1 MNPDKLFD
9 YLEGKL
15 SPADRAELEEKL
27 MSDPQLRRE
36 FNMAREI
43 HRSGGGNTR
52 EVIMPDEDPAVMQR
66 GAVLGRRIA
75 TAAAI
80 LVMLNVAGGLGVI
93 AWKNKKPQTT
103 SRKEEEIR
111 KQLQDS
117 LGAAAQ
123 KAMPAPSFTADE
135 IPITAPRS
143 EWENVASHVIAGAT
157 AFGGSGTKG
166 LPDENVMTVVVDIP
180 QSRATEFRK
189 ALQTVSSVSPMPAF
203 SPGANSA
210 APVPN
215 ERSIVQ
221 IRITA
226 PAR

>member
-15 SPADRAELEEKL
+15 SPADRTELEERL
-27 MSDPQLRRE
+27 MSDAQLRRE
-36 FNMAREI
+36 FNIAREI
-43 HRSGGGNTR
+43 HRSGGGAR
-52 EVIMPDEDPAVMQR
+52 EVIVADDDPAIVQR
-66 GAVLGRRIA
+66 GARLGPRIA
-75 TAAAI
+75 TAAMI

-93 AWKNKKPQTT
+93 AWKSKKSEGTT
-103 SRKEEEIR
+103 RKEAEIR

-123 KAMPAPSFTADE
+123 KAMPAPLFSADE
-135 IPITAPRS
+135 IPLTAPRT
-143 EWENVASHVIAGAT
+143 EWEDMASRIIAGAAT
-157 AFGGSGTKG
+157 FGGSGTKG
-166 LPDENVMTVVVDIP
+166 LPDDNVMTVVVDIP
-180 QSRATEFRK
+180 QSRAAEFRE
-189 ALQTVSSVSPMPAF
+189 ALSAASTISPMPAI
-203 SPGANSA
+203 SPGADLA
-210 APVPN
+210 AAGPN

>member
-15 SPADRAELEEKL
+15 SPADRTELEEKL
-27 MSDPQLRRE
+27 MSDAQLRRE
-36 FNMAREI
+36 FNIAREI
-43 HRSGGGNTR
+43 HRSGGGAR
-52 EVIMPDEDPAVMQR
+52 EVIVADDDPAIVQR
-66 GAVLGRRIA
+66 GARLGPRIA
-75 TAAAI
+75 TAAMI

-93 AWKNKKPQTT
+93 AWKSKKPDAPA
-103 SRKEEEIR
+103 RKEAEIR

-123 KAMPAPSFTADE
+123 KAMPAPSFSADE
-135 IPITAPRS
+135 IALTSPRT
-143 EWENVASHVIAGAT
+143 EWENMASRIIAGAA

-166 LPDENVMTVVVDIP
+166 LPDDNVMTVVVDIP
-180 QSRATEFRK
+180 QSRVAEFRE
-189 ALQTVSSVSPMPAF
+189 ALSAASTISPMPAI
-203 SPGANSA
+203 SPGADLPAS
-210 APVPN
+210 VPN